1 MISLIY
7 NSGCLSGHFYI

>member
-7 NSGCLSGHFYI
+7 NSRCLSGHFYI